1 MSGPVFIVGSGRS
14 GTTILR
20 AALHNVLNLPGDG
33 EGHLFPILRTITDA
47 ASDYYR
53 RSGRR
58 GEIEG
63 HMLHRVG
70 EADMMEHLARLAR
83 RIYFDAYD
91 SEMFLDKTPGTH
103 GIAAISSMESAFP
116 QMRTIYAKRRGI
128 EVVRS
133 LAKKFPDT
141 SFDVHCRQWSSCI
154 LSWYRTRSEL
164 NTPYLEID
172 QRDLETDTM
181 GQCERL
187 GSFLGLDGDTVATLS
202 TYISTNRPQSS
213 GSLNSGSVSLET
225 SGWSRTEIATFR
237 RECGLAMKLE
247 GYAEDDSYFRSSA
260 VPA

>member
-1 MSGPVFIVGSGRS
+1 M
-14 GTTILR
+14 
-20 AALHNVLNLPGDG
+20 
-33 EGHLFPILRTITDA
+33 
-47 ASDYYR
+47 
-53 RSGRR
+53 
-58 GEIEG
+58 
-63 HMLHRVG
+63 
-70 EADMMEHLARLAR
+70 
-83 RIYFDAYD
+83 
-91 SEMFLDKTPGTH
+91 
-103 GIAAISSMESAFP
+103 
-116 QMRTIYAKRRGI
+116 
-128 EVVRS
+128 
-133 LAKKFPDT
+133 
-141 SFDVHCRQWSSCI
+141 HCRQWSSCI